1 MLKNAEGG
9 TTPLKEKHNKLMKT
23 HWITTC
29 IVTAT
34 FALAPLALA
43 KDKEGGTPAIK
54 GRVTAVDAKANTI
67 TLSAGKKATT
77 PGPQTLTVTS
87 STAIK
92 IDGST
97 AALADIKPKMN
108 ATVMVDADGKTAKRI
123 TIKSPKSAE
132 GSAEGGAGAAAK
144 APAAAE

>member
-1 MLKNAEGG
+1 
-9 TTPLKEKHNKLMKT
+9 MKT

-29 IVTAT
+29 LVTAT
-34 FALAPLALA
+34 LALAPLALA
-43 KDKEGGTPAIK
+43 KDKESGGTPPVK

-67 TLSAGKKATT
+67 TLSAGKKAAT
-77 PGPQTLTVTS
+77 PGPQTFTVTS

-108 ATVMVDADGKTAKRI
+108 ATVSVDADGKTAKRI
-123 TIKSPKSAE
+123 MIKSPKSAE
-132 GSAEGGAGAAAK
+132 GGAAAGAGAAAK

>member
-1 MLKNAEGG
+1 
-9 TTPLKEKHNKLMKT
+9 MKT

-34 FALAPLALA
+34 LALAPLGFA
-43 KDKEGGTPAIK
+43 KDGKEGGTPPVK
-54 GRVTAVDAKANTI
+54 GRVTAVDAKAGTI
-67 TLSAGKKATT
+67 TLNAGKKAAT
-77 PGPQTLTVTS
+77 PGPQTFTVTG

-108 ATVMVDADGKTAKRI
+108 ATVSLDADGKTAKRI
-123 TIKSPKSAE
+123 MIKAPKSAE
-132 GSAEGGAGAAAK
+132 GGAAAGAGAK
-144 APAAAE
+144 APATPE